1 MLRGLGIKHDTVI
14 EHSVMA
20 LQAEDKSLSITS
32 QVPTALRAVIKVQNK
47 QRKWLMLGIC
57 V

>member
-1 MLRGLGIKHDTVI
+1 MLRWLGIKHDKVI

-47 QRKWLMLGIC
+47 QRR
-57 V
+57 